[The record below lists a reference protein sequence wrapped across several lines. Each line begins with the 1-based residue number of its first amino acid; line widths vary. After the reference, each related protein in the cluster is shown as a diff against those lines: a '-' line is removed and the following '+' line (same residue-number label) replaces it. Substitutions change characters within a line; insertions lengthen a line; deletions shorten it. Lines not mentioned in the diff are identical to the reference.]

1 MSPAPE
7 PVSGAAGRAFS
18 WNLIATGLAQI
29 VGFGVFVLLA
39 GKLSPTAFGVFAI
52 AAVLVDIVATQGR
65 QAITDH
71 LVQADDPSPR
81 RIAET
86 FTAALG
92 VALLGWAGLALAAG
106 PLADITKAPELAV
119 ILPLLGVVMPLA
131 AAQAV
136 LEAGVLRR
144 LAFRDYATRT
154 MGGALAGAAAAVACT
169 FSPAAPAALAVQR
182 IASAAAM
189 IALMAPRAGPIRPAL
204 AQPAQQLAAHAPAIV
219 RLWGAHILNG
229 LLARVADVIVGA
241 RLGLDALGVLRVS
254 DRMIDAAHAAVT
266 APLNVAW
273 APILAALRDDP
284 AARTRHYL
292 DLTSLAA
299 LLCAPA
305 FIGLALVSGDLTAM
319 MFDARY
325 AAAAYVLPLLALA
338 AVAAPFAHFRAA
350 VLTAL
355 GRTRTILIVTIADFA
370 LTGVAVW
377 IGAGAGLIGAAGGAM
392 AASAI
397 GAAASLWIVARA
409 IDARPMDALRAAA
422 PAFAAAIAMAAP
434 ALAIQAALPDAAH
447 MARFALVTLT
457 GALVYAGMLWFAFP
471 NWTRARLAYLRP
483 PAEAA
488 ALAAT

>member
-1 MSPAPE
+1 MSPAHE

-18 WNLIATGLAQI
+18 WNLVAIGVAQA
-29 VGFGVFVLLA
+29 VGFGVIVLLA

-52 AAVLVDIVATQGR
+52 AAVLVDIIATQGR
-65 QAITDH
+65 QAVTDH
-71 LVQADDPSPR
+71 LVQANDPSPR

-92 VALLGWAGLALAAG
+92 VALLAWAVLALAAA
-106 PLADITKAPELAV
+106 PLAALAKAPELAMV
-119 ILPLLGVVMPLA
+119 LPLLGVVMPLA
-131 AAQAV
+131 AVQAV

-154 MGGALAGAAAAVACT
+154 MGGALAGAAAAVACAV
-169 FSPAAPAALAVQR
+169 SPAAAAALAVQR
-182 IASAAAM
+182 IASAVAM
-189 IALMAPRAGPIRPAL
+189 IALLAPRAGPMRPAL
-204 AQPAQQLAAHAPAIV
+204 ARPAAAFAAHAGAIA
-219 RLWGAHILNG
+219 RLWGAQIVNG
-229 LLARVADVIVGA
+229 LLARVTDVIVGA
-241 RLGLDALGVLRVS
+241 RVGLEGLGVLRVA
-254 DRMIDAAHAAVT
+254 DRVVDAAHAAVT

-305 FIGLALVSGDLTAM
+305 FIGLALVGGDLAAL

-325 AAAAYVLPLLALA
+325 AEAAFVLPLVALA
-338 AVAAPFAHFRAA
+338 ALAAPFAHFRAA

-355 GRTRTILIVTIADFA
+355 GRTRTVLALTIADLA
-370 LTGVAVW
+370 VTGIAVW

-422 PAFAAAIAMAAP
+422 PAFLAAVAMTAP
-434 ALAIQAALPDAAH
+434 ALALQAALPDEAH
-447 MARFALVTLT
+447 GARFALITLA
-457 GALVYAGMLWFAFP
+457 GALVYAGVLWLAFP

-483 PAEAA
+483 PAGAA
-488 ALAAT
+488 APAAA